1 MKKAF
6 NVFLCLC
13 CLVLTFTL
21 SSCVKGSSGDS
32 KNDGKTSSDPNS
44 TYVIDFPTIPSYS
57 SITSDDVAMVVS
69 SIVLPSTLEISCTIS
84 YTYTYTV
91 SMYPFGMGHSQ
102 KVSNAESCLATGF
115 LINDEGYVVTNAHVV
130 TIEDEDEYKDLEYT
144 SRDIRLNYADSDVT
158 FKAELVDYDTS
169 IDLAILKMDVS
180 NIENLQHVTFLNL
193 TDPTSEEYKNS
204 DAVKLYYGETAI
216 AIGNANGYGMSVTK
230 GIVSAPYRLFKEDN
244 KIIKAIQTDAAINS
258 GNSGGPLCNSYGAVI
273 GINSFKIVT
282 QTSEA
287 LGYAIP
293 SYVIIDYIKS
303 VNTNKNLTI
312 SYTTTT
318 ERAYNA

>member
-21 SSCVKGSSGDS
+21 SSCVKGSFGDS

-180 NIENLQHVTFLNL
+180 NIENLQHVTFFNL

-204 DAVKLYYGETAI
+204 DAIKLYYGETAI

-244 KIIKAIQTDAAINS
+244 TLIKAIQTDAAINS

-282 QTSEA
+282 QASEA

>member
-21 SSCVKGSSGDS
+21 SSCVKGSFGAS

-180 NIENLQHVTFLNL
+180 NIENLQHVTFFNL

-204 DAVKLYYGETAI
+204 DAIKLYYGETAI

-258 GNSGGPLCNSYGAVI
+258 GNSGGPLCNSYGAVT

-282 QTSEA
+282 QASEA

>member
-1 MKKAF
+1 MKKVF
-6 NVFLCLC
+6 NVLLCLC

-21 SSCVKGSSGDS
+21 SSCVKDSSGES

-69 SIVLPSTLEISCTIS
+69 SIVLPSTLEISCTVS

-180 NIENLQHVTFLNL
+180 NIENLQHVTFFNL

-230 GIVSAPYRLFKEDN
+230 GIVSAPYRLFKEDS

-318 ERAYNA
+318 ERACNA

>member
-1 MKKAF
+1 MKKVF
-6 NVFLCLC
+6 NVLLWLC

-21 SSCVKGSSGDS
+21 SSCVKDSSGES

-180 NIENLQHVTFLNL
+180 NIENLQHVTFFNL

-230 GIVSAPYRLFKEDN
+230 GIVSAPYRLFKEDS

>member
-21 SSCVKGSSGDS
+21 SSCIKGSFGDS

-115 LINDEGYVVTNAHVV
+115 LINNEGYVVTNAHVV

-180 NIENLQHVTFLNL
+180 NIENLQHVTFFNL

-204 DAVKLYYGETAI
+204 DAIKLYYGETAI

-282 QTSEA
+282 QASEA

>member
-21 SSCVKGSSGDS
+21 SSCVKGSFGAS

-144 SRDIRLNYADSDVT
+144 SRDIRLNYADST
-158 FKAELVDYDTS
+158 R
-169 IDLAILKMDVS
+169 
-180 NIENLQHVTFLNL
+180 
-193 TDPTSEEYKNS
+193 
-204 DAVKLYYGETAI
+204 VK
-216 AIGNANGYGMSVTK
+216 
-230 GIVSAPYRLFKEDN
+230 
-244 KIIKAIQTDAAINS
+244 
-258 GNSGGPLCNSYGAVI
+258 
-273 GINSFKIVT
+273 
-282 QTSEA
+282 
-287 LGYAIP
+287 
-293 SYVIIDYIKS
+293 
-303 VNTNKNLTI
+303 
-312 SYTTTT
+312 
-318 ERAYNA
+318 